1 MPGQNIELHMVNR
14 ITIGT
19 VGPPGQRLFLLQAAD
34 AIDTVTLKL
43 EKEQTRALAQAIEE
57 LLENLSEQFPD
68 DVAGDLLPLSD
79 DLLLQEPTEPLFSI
93 GQIGLG
99 FDQARNMIVLAVQ
112 ELLLDDSE
120 EPSTARF
127 WITRDQVKAL
137 SRHALDVV
145 EQGRPS
151 PRTNGYYPAPL

>member
-14 ITIGT
+14 ITIGA
-19 VGPPGQRLFLLQAAD
+19 VGPPGQRLFLFQASD
-34 AIDTVTLKL
+34 AIDTITLKL
-43 EKEQTRALAQAIEE
+43 EKEQARALAQAIEE
-57 LLENLSEQFPD
+57 LLENLSEQFP
-68 DVAGDLLPLSD
+68 GDEAASLSPLSD
-79 DLLLQEPTEPLFSI
+79 DLLLKEPTEPLFAI

-99 FDQARNMIVLAVQ
+99 FDQARNMIVLAMQ
-112 ELLLDDSE
+112 ELLLDESE

-137 SRHALDVV
+137 SRHALEVV